1 MFILSQ
7 IPVPSEGENA
17 WMWLCAILIPAIGVM
32 WKQHNDASN
41 AEKTELRSQRDKE
54 RERNDVLVNSIP
66 EMAKVMA
73 EVKNAMLS
81 RPPE

>member
-1 MFILSQ
+1 MYILSQ
-7 IPVPSEGENA
+7 VPIPTEGDNA
-17 WMWLCAILIPAIGVM
+17 WMWLSAILIPAIGIM

-73 EVKNAMLS
+73 EVKNALLS